1 MNYAR
6 SGDEEII
13 LAELTSRARDPELV
27 ATTARLVAFLRDL
40 AMARRSRVRD
50 VDGNRQVIWLSDLPA
65 DIMPYEEAGPGKVL
79 LEVPPAPP
87 GERPPAPPESLRGLI
102 DDASLADYTLPAPEL
117 NEYGPAEVT
126 DAVESAIADGEHTLA
141 VNDARD
147 IEGAEGAD
155 GANDHGVNAAHGVD
169 GAAAAALAP
178 GQQAEYDAWLP
189 SWQAWA
195 RREAAVARQR
205 SLHRTLFSIAN
216 RLSQADDEIELVLA
230 VGLFAWQAPDG
241 TQVRNHLLTTRLQAV
256 FDPDTEHI
264 QVIVDPDAW
273 LRLQDQQLL
282 EGCEGFDRARAAT
295 LAEVVRNTDPLPLS
309 SQAGALLEQWCSRA
323 MSVRTRYDADWSPQD
338 AATPAPEV
346 RFAPALVLRRRDRAS
361 LVGYYDSML
370 AALSGPEAAAPLG
383 LAQLVTALEPE
394 ERLEFLA
401 EQGSTLLLAPDSPAT
416 PAGEDGAVSAGGQ
429 AEEQAGGQAEEQ
441 AGGQA
446 EEQADDGADAD
457 VGDGADG
464 PVGARGDAGM
474 LSDEP
479 GDQPLFPL
487 PANPEQRGILERLRR
502 DNGVVVQGPPGTGK
516 THTIANLVSAL
527 LAQGQRVL
535 VTSQKAQALRV
546 LRDKL
551 PAEIAQLCVS
561 MTDLTRGGS
570 VELEGSVKAM
580 SGRHAS
586 FDPIVHELNVAEA
599 GERLAAARRRIAGLR
614 EQIVALREEETYSH
628 GEIAPGYDGTMA
640 EIARRLKL
648 REPECSWMPVPLPEH
663 APQDPPVSGEEAA
676 ELLGLLANQTPQR
689 KARAVQVLPDPAD
702 LPGGARVRE
711 LIDAERLARAVAE
724 QASTS
729 LSQKLLQVGE
739 ELAGQLEVQHSAVSR
754 AVHQLGLGED
764 WREWDG
770 ADWVVR
776 ALTDG
781 FAGREITV
789 WAQLSEHAAG
799 AREAKQALRAVGY
812 REVTLP
818 PLEAAG
824 PASTAALLRAARG
837 LREFLSQGGQLKR
850 GPIKPAAQKQAAL
863 ILNASLVDGETPANP
878 ELLDVIIAELEGRTR
893 CAALRRG
900 WRDVGVEFPEGLP
913 LARTVAQLED
923 AFGRL
928 GLVLDACEARR
939 ETARLLES
947 AGIHVALGTPEEWST
962 YGSALMAARRRLE
975 AESATAALAELEA
988 LLRAPV
994 GSAGPG
1000 GRPPVPPESWQ
1011 APPELAQACAAVAAR
1026 DPDAYERALGA
1037 IAGAH
1042 REKQEEAHAA
1052 ELMARVSAAHPG
1064 LAALIAA
1071 RPGDQCWP
1079 GRLGAWDM
1087 AWAWGKAATYFTA
1100 QRAPGLEQRL
1110 EAEYVDATKR
1120 LERVTAELAAEKA
1133 WGHCL
1138 RRMTAHRAQALRSYE
1153 QHMRAFG
1160 KGTGRYAPRFRAR
1173 AREAMREAGEAVP
1186 AWIMPLRQV
1195 VETIPPVRD
1204 SFDVVIVDEASQASI
1219 ESLFLLWLA
1228 PRVIVV
1234 GDDKQCAPS
1243 VVSHG
1248 ELEPL
1253 FARLTAYLPN
1263 MPGYLRDVFTPKSS
1277 LFDLLATRFGSI
1289 IRLREHFRC
1298 MPEIIEYS
1306 SRQFYGDDPLVPLRQ
1321 FGADRLPPLQLVHVA
1336 DAVSEGTAT
1345 RLHNQAE
1352 ARAIAMRLT
1361 HCLAD
1366 PAYAGKTFGVVVL
1379 QGTGQVEFLH
1389 DMLLELVEPREW
1401 ERRRLR
1407 VGTPPDFQGDERD
1420 VVFLSMVVAGRRP
1433 AVTSK
1438 EWQRRFNVAASRA
1451 RDQLWL
1457 FHSVNLGALSQ
1468 VDLRRSLLTYMNTPP
1483 VLGIGTQPEDVTTD
1497 APHPAFD
1504 SVFEQRV
1511 FLALRESGYH
1521 VVPQVNVNG
1530 RRIDLV
1536 ITGSRGRMA
1545 VECDGDTWRD
1555 SAKQREAEFDRENEL
1570 RRVGWEFWRIRESEF
1585 CYDSEQ
1591 TLVLL
1596 RERLE
1601 RRGIYPY
1608 RIDSSGE
1615 PTVKLTVSPSEPDG
1629 VWSAMYLP
1637 DSEGWD
1643 GLEGDDPG
1651 KIDDVRLGRAW
1662 DGVRRF
1668 VDRLGAALPPSR

>member
-1 MNYAR
+1 M
-6 SGDEEII
+6 
-13 LAELTSRARDPELV
+13 AELTSRARDPELV

-40 AMARRSRVRD
+40 TMARRSRVRD
-50 VDGNRQVIWLSDLPA
+50 VDANRQVIWLADLPA
-65 DIMPYEEAGPGKVL
+65 DIAANVEAGPGKVL
-79 LEVPPAPP
+79 LEVPQPPA
-87 GERPPAPPESLRGLI
+87 GEPPPAPPEALRGWI
-102 DDASLADYTLPAPEL
+102 DETGLADFRLPAPEL
-117 NEYGPAEVT
+117 REY
-126 DAVESAIADGEHTLA
+126 
-141 VNDARD
+141 
-147 IEGAEGAD
+147 
-155 GANDHGVNAAHGVD
+155 
-169 GAAAAALAP
+169 GAAASTPAGYDAGVQAEY
-178 GQQAEYDAWLP
+178 GAGVQAEYDAGVQAEYDAWLP
-189 SWQAWA
+189 RWQEWG
-195 RREAAVARQR
+195 RREAAITRQR

-230 VGLFAWQAPDG
+230 VGLFAWRAPDG
-241 TQVRNHLLTTRLQAV
+241 AQVRNHLLTTRLQAML
-256 FDPDTEHI
+256 DPDTEHI
-264 QVIVDPDAW
+264 RVIVDPDAW

-282 EGCEGFDRARAAT
+282 EGFEGFDRARAAT

-309 SQAGALLEQWCSRA
+309 SQAAALLEQWCARA
-323 MSVRTRYDADWSPQD
+323 MSLPVRCDAGWSPQD
-338 AATPAPEV
+338 AATPVPEV

-383 LAQLVTALEPE
+383 LAQLVTALEPQ
-394 ERLEFLA
+394 ERREFLA
-401 EQGSTLLLAPDSPAT
+401 QQGSPPML
-416 PAGEDGAVSAGGQ
+416 GEDTAPG
-429 AEEQAGGQAEEQ
+429 
-441 AGGQA
+441 
-446 EEQADDGADAD
+446 
-457 VGDGADG
+457 
-464 PVGARGDAGM
+464 
-474 LSDEP
+474 LDEP
-479 GDQPLFPL
+479 GLDGPGLDGPGLDEQGAVVGHGASVPRDQGHVESAPRDAGDLFDAASDQPLFPL
-487 PANPEQRGILERLRR
+487 PANPEQRGILDRLRR

-551 PAEIAQLCVS
+551 PPEIAQLCVS

-570 VELEGSVKAM
+570 AELEGSVKAM

-586 FDPIVHELNVAEA
+586 FDQAVHQMNVAEA
-599 GERLAAARRRIAGLR
+599 GARLAAARRRLANLR
-614 EQIVALREEETYSH
+614 EQIVALREDETHNH
-628 GEIAPGYDGTMA
+628 GEIAPGYDGTLA
-640 EIARRLKL
+640 EIARRLK
-648 REPECSWMPVPLPEH
+648 RDEPDCSWMPVPMPAQ
-663 APQDPPVSGEEAA
+663 APARPPVSGEEAA
-676 ELLGLLANQTPQR
+676 ELLRLLASQTPQR
-689 KARAVQVLPDPAD
+689 KARAGQVLPDLAD
-702 LPGGARVRE
+702 LPGGPHVRD

-724 QASTS
+724 QASTP
-729 LSQKLLQVGE
+729 LSERLLRIGE
-739 ELAGQLEVQHSAVSR
+739 ELAGELEARHSAASR
-754 AVHQLGLGED
+754 AVHKLGLGED
-764 WREWDG
+764 WRAWDS
-770 ADWVVR
+770 ADWAVR

-781 FAGREITV
+781 FAGRETAV
-789 WAQLSEHAAG
+789 WEQLSEHAAA
-799 AREAKQALRAVGY
+799 AREAQDAVRAVAY

-824 PASTAALLRAARG
+824 PASAAALLRAALG
-837 LREFLSQGGQLKR
+837 LREFLAEGGQIKR
-850 GPIKPAAQKQAAL
+850 GPLKPAAQKQAAL
-863 ILNASLVDGETPANP
+863 ILNTALVDGEVPARP
-878 ELLDVIIAELEGRTR
+878 ELVDVIIAELEGRTR

-900 WRDVGVEFPEGLP
+900 WRDVGVEFADGLP
-913 LARTVAQLED
+913 LARTVAQLDD

-928 GLVLDACEARR
+928 QVVLEACEARR
-939 ETARLLES
+939 ETARLLEA
-947 AGIHVALGTPEEWST
+947 AGIRVALGTPEDWSA
-962 YGSALMAARRRLE
+962 YGTALVAARRRLE
-975 AESATAALAELEA
+975 AESATEALAGIESGLSA
-988 LLRAPV
+988 RA
-994 GSAGPG
+994 
-1000 GRPPVPPESWQ
+1000 ESGQ
-1011 APPELAQACAAVAAR
+1011 PPPELAQARAAIGAR
-1026 DPDAYERALGA
+1026 DVDAYERALAA

-1042 REKQEEAHAA
+1042 REQREEARCA
-1052 ELMARVSAAHPG
+1052 ELMARVSVAHPG

-1071 RPGDQCWP
+1071 APEDGCWP
-1079 GRLGAWDM
+1079 SRLGAWGK
-1087 AWAWGKAATYFTA
+1087 AWAWGQAGTYFTA
-1100 QRAPGLEQRL
+1100 RRNPGLEQRL
-1110 EAEYVDATKR
+1110 EAEFIDATKR

-1153 QHMRAFG
+1153 QHMRSFG

-1253 FARLTAYLPN
+1253 FARLTAYLPE

-1321 FGADRLPPLQLVHVA
+1321 FGADRLPPLQLVRVP
-1336 DAVSEGTAT
+1336 DAFAEGTAT
-1345 RLHNQAE
+1345 RLYNEAE
-1352 ARAIAMRLT
+1352 ARAIATRLT
-1361 HCLAD
+1361 GCLAD

-1389 DMLLELVEPREW
+1389 DLLLELVEPREW
-1401 ERRRLR
+1401 DRRRLR

-1433 AVTSK
+1433 AVTSR

-1457 FHSVNLGALSQ
+1457 FHSVGLGDLSH

-1483 VLGIGTQPEDVTTD
+1483 VLGLGTQPDDVTPD

-1504 SVFEQRV
+1504 SVFEQQV
-1511 FLALRESGYH
+1511 FLRLRESGYH

-1536 ITGSRGRMA
+1536 VTGSRGRMA
-1545 VECDGDTWRD
+1545 VECDGDTWHSSPAQRD
-1555 SAKQREAEFDRENEL
+1555 AEFDRENEL

-1585 CYDSEQ
+1585 RYDSDQ
-1591 TLVLL
+1591 ALALL
-1596 RERLE
+1596 CERLE
-1601 RRGIYPY
+1601 RRGIRPY
-1608 RIDSSGE
+1608 QAGG
-1615 PTVKLTVSPSEPDG
+1615 VGAGAADG
-1629 VWSAMYLP
+1629 VPAAGQLSVSTADPGSHWSAVHLP
-1637 DSEGWD
+1637 DSDGFD
-1643 GLEGDDPG
+1643 GLDGDDPS
-1651 KIDDVRLGRAW
+1651 KIDDVRLDRPW
-1662 DGVRRF
+1662 SSVRRF
-1668 VDRLGAALPPSR
+1668 ADRLAGTRLPPSR

>member
-1 MNYAR
+1 MKYAR

-50 VDGNRQVIWLSDLPA
+50 VDGNRQVIWLFDLPA
-65 DIMPYEEAGPGKVL
+65 DIVPYDEAGPGKVL
-79 LEVPPAPP
+79 LEVPPPP
-87 GERPPAPPESLRGLI
+87 PSQRPPAPPESLHGLI
-102 DDASLADYTLPAPEL
+102 DDASLADFSLPAPEL
-117 NEYGPAEVT
+117 REPGALVIM
-126 DAVESAIADGEHTLA
+126 DGGGDGADGEHA
-141 VNDARD
+141 V
-147 IEGAEGAD
+147 GAD
-155 GANDHGVNAAHGVD
+155 DAHDIDRADDAHDIDRADDGYDIDRAGGAHDTDRARWQ
-169 GAAAAALAP
+169 AP
-178 GQQAEYDAWLP
+178 DVQAGYDAWLP
-189 SWQAWA
+189 GWQAWA
-195 RREAAVARQR
+195 EREAATARQR

-241 TQVRNHLLTTRLQAV
+241 TQVRNHLLTSRLQTV

-323 MSVRTRYDADWSPQD
+323 MSVPTRYDPGWSPQD
-338 AATPAPEV
+338 APTSVPEV

-383 LAQLVTALEPE
+383 LAQLVTALEPD
-394 ERLEFLA
+394 ERLGFLA
-401 EQGSTLLLAPDSPAT
+401 EQGSPPLLEQDTAPT
-416 PAGEDGAVSAGGQ
+416 PDGGDGTVSAGDQADGQAGDAIGGQAGDAIGGRADDAIGGQVSDGAEGHAGDSAGGQ
-429 AEEQAGGQAEEQ
+429 A
-441 AGGQA
+441 
-446 EEQADDGADAD
+446 GAS
-457 VGDGADG
+457 
-464 PVGARGDAGM
+464 GDAEG

-487 PANPEQRGILERLRR
+487 PANPEQRGILDRLRR

-586 FDPIVHELNVAEA
+586 FDPVAHELNVAEA
-599 GERLAAARRRIAGLR
+599 GARLDAARRRIAGLR
-614 EQIVALREEETYSH
+614 EQIIALREEETYGH

-640 EIARRLKL
+640 EIARRLKR
-648 REPECSWMPVPLPEH
+648 REPECSWMPVPLPEQ
-663 APQDPPVSGEEAA
+663 APADPPISGEEAA
-676 ELLGLLANQTPQR
+676 ELLGLLASQTPQR
-689 KARAVQVLPDPAD
+689 KARAAQVLPDPAD

-729 LSQKLLQVGE
+729 LSEKLLQVGE
-739 ELAGQLEVQHSAVSR
+739 DLAGQLEVRHSAVSR
-754 AVHQLGLGED
+754 AVHQLGLAAD
-764 WREWDG
+764 RREWDG
-770 ADWVVR
+770 ADWAAR

-781 FAGREITV
+781 FAGRETAV
-789 WAQLSEHAAG
+789 WAQLSDHAASV
-799 AREAKQALRAVGY
+799 REAKEALRAVGY

-824 PASTAALLRAARG
+824 PASVAALLRAARG
-837 LREFLSQGGQLKR
+837 LREFLTQGGQLKR

-863 ILNASLVDGETPANP
+863 ILNASLVDGERPASP

-900 WRDVGVEFPEGLP
+900 WRDVGVEFADGLP

-923 AFGRL
+923 AFVRL

-939 ETARLLES
+939 QTARLLEG

-962 YGSALMAARRRLE
+962 YGSALVAARRRLE

-988 LLRAPV
+988 LLRAPTET
-994 GSAGPG
+994 GK
-1000 GRPPVPPESWQ
+1000 
-1011 APPELAQACAAVAAR
+1011 APPELAQAYAAIAAR

-1042 REKQEEAHAA
+1042 RERQEEARAA

-1071 RPGDQCWP
+1071 RPGDECWP
-1079 GRLGAWDM
+1079 GRLGAWNM

-1100 QRAPGLEQRL
+1100 QRTPGLEQRL
-1110 EAEYVDATKR
+1110 EAEYVDAIKR

-1153 QHMRAFG
+1153 QHMRSFG

-1321 FGADRLPPLQLVHVA
+1321 FGADRLRPLQLVRVV
-1336 DAVSEGTAT
+1336 DAVAEGSAT

-1352 ARAIAMRLT
+1352 ARAIATRLA

-1420 VVFLSMVVAGRRP
+1420 VIFLSMVVAGRRP

-1457 FHSVNLGALSQ
+1457 FHSVELGALSQ
-1468 VDLRRSLLTYMNTPP
+1468 ADLRRSLLTYMNTPP
-1483 VLGIGTQPEDVTTD
+1483 VIGIGTQPEDVTLD

-1504 SVFEQRV
+1504 SLFEQRV

-1536 ITGSRGRMA
+1536 VTGSRGRMA
-1545 VECDGDTWRD
+1545 VECDGDTWHD
-1555 SAKQREAEFDRENEL
+1555 SAKQRDAEFDRENEL

-1585 CYDSEQ
+1585 CYDSDQ
-1591 TLVLL
+1591 ALVML

-1601 RRGIYPY
+1601 RRGIRPY
-1608 RIDSSGE
+1608 QVDS
-1615 PTVKLTVSPSEPDG
+1615 PDARAVKLTVSPSEPGG

-1643 GLEGDDPG
+1643 GLEGDDPNE
-1651 KIDDVRLGRAW
+1651 IDDVRLGRPW
-1662 DGVRRF
+1662 DGFRRF
-1668 VDRLGAALPPSR
+1668 MDRLGAALPPSR